1 MNKSNQG
8 YKQENE
14 KRIITVVGDK
24 KKKKKKWFPKFSELN
39 VLISVKV

>member
-14 KRIITVVGDK
+14 KRIIIVVGDK
-24 KKKKKKWFPKFSELN
+24 KTKLKMVP
-39 VLISVKV
+39 

>member
-14 KRIITVVGDK
+14 KRIIIVVGDK
-24 KKKKKKWFPKFSELN
+24 KTKNGSLN
-39 VLISVKV
+39 SQN

>member
-14 KRIITVVGDK
+14 KRIIIVVGDK
-24 KKKKKKWFPKFSELN
+24 KKKTKNGSLN
-39 VLISVKV
+39 SQN

>member
-14 KRIITVVGDK
+14 KRIIIVVGDK
-24 KKKKKKWFPKFSELN
+24 KKLKMVP
-39 VLISVKV
+39 

>member
-14 KRIITVVGDK
+14 KRIIIVVGDK
-24 KKKKKKWFPKFSELN
+24 KKQLKMVP
-39 VLISVKV
+39 

>member
-14 KRIITVVGDK
+14 KRIIIVVGDK
-24 KKKKKKWFPKFSELN
+24 KKKKLKMVP
-39 VLISVKV
+39 

>member
-14 KRIITVVGDK
+14 KRIIIVVGDK
-24 KKKKKKWFPKFSELN
+24 KKTKLKMVP
-39 VLISVKV
+39 

>member
-14 KRIITVVGDK
+14 KRIIIVVGDK
-24 KKKKKKWFPKFSELN
+24 KKKKTKNGSLN
-39 VLISVKV
+39 SQN

>member
-14 KRIITVVGDK
+14 KRIIIVVGDK
-24 KKKKKKWFPKFSELN
+24 KLKMVP
-39 VLISVKV
+39 

>member
-14 KRIITVVGDK
+14 KRIIIVVGDK
-24 KKKKKKWFPKFSELN
+24 KKTKNGSLN
-39 VLISVKV
+39 SQN

>member
-14 KRIITVVGDK
+14 KRIIIVVGDK
-24 KKKKKKWFPKFSELN
+24 KKKLKMVP
-39 VLISVKV
+39 